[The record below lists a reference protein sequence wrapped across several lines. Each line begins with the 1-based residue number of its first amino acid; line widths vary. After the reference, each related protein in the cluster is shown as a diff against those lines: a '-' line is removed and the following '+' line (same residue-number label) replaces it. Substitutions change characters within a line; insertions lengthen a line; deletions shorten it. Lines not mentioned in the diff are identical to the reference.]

1 MYKTENM
8 KPTDCLK
15 LENDNT
21 FKGKYLRMISWW
33 KTTLIIPPILI
44 LFTGI
49 IGLIYCLKADLLIS
63 VYSIP
68 YIIIFLLGTIWFK
81 GLKKYLFKSKLN
93 DKNAFKVCLSGI
105 LARENG
111 YTYLVFS
118 KDQKRHNEHF
128 INKASSDISNKN
140 IDLSTIKNSQAT
152 PIDNIEDTEIL
163 LTKISNG
170 KLKKSIA
177 NTENINSIPL
187 LYINSK
193 NIFVI
198 LKKDQIN

>member
-1 MYKTENM
+1 M

-21 FKGKYLRMISWW
+21 FKGKYLRMTSWW
-33 KTTLIIPPILI
+33 KTPLIIAPTLI

-49 IGLIYCLKADLLIS
+49 VGLIYCLKADLLLS
-63 VYSIP
+63 LYSIP
-68 YIIIFLLGTIWFK
+68 YILIFLFGTIWFK
-81 GLKKYLFKSKLN
+81 GLKKHILKSKFDN
-93 DKNAFKVCLSGI
+93 REGFKVCLSKV
-105 LARENG
+105 LAIDSG
-111 YTYLVFS
+111 YTYLIFT

-128 INKASSDISNKN
+128 INKILSNKSN
-140 IDLSTIKNSQAT
+140 KHIDLSTIKNSQAT